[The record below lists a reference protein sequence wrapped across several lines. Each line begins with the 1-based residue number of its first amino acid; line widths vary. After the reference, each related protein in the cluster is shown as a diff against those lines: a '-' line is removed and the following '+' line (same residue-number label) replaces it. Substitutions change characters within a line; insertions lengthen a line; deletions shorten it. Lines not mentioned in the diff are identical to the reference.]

1 MTANPQLLAI
11 LVMSPLIGWR
21 MYSRIRRMVGRQRST
36 SVRPWIPVFVFPI
49 VLSLIAIV
57 SIAHPPAL
65 AALLAG
71 VIAGIALG
79 FYGLKLTKFEKTAEG
94 LFYTPNAHLGI
105 ALSLLLVG
113 RLIYRMAQ
121 LVFIGTG
128 VQTNNFGSSPI
139 TMAILGT
146 LGAYYL
152 TYAIGHLM
160 WRSKMNRVEL

>member
-1 MTANPQLLAI
+1 MTANPQLIAI

-36 SVRPWIPVFVFPI
+36 SVRPWIPVIVFPI
-49 VLSLIAIV
+49 VLSLIAIA
-57 SIAHPPAL
+57 SIAHPVAL
-65 AALLAG
+65 GALFGGLA
-71 VIAGIALG
+71 AGIALG
-79 FYGLKLTKFEKTAEG
+79 IYGLKLTKFEKTDEG

-113 RLIYRMAQ
+113 RLIYR
-121 LVFIGTG
+121 I
-128 VQTNNFGSSPI
+128 VQVSTTEVSSSANNFGSSPF
-139 TMAILGT
+139 TLAILGT

-160 WRSKMNRVEL
+160 WRSKVSKS